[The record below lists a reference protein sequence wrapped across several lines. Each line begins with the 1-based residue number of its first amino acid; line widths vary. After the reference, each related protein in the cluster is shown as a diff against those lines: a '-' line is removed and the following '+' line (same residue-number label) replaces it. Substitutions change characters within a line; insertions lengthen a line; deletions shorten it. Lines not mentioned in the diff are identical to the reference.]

1 MPCSVCEWPPRRAR
15 SVRRALAAAAT
26 VTVDCMP
33 KDRTDAPVVLSR
45 IYTKTGDDG
54 TTTLGDFSRTA
65 KTDLRL
71 AAYAEVDEANSAIGV
86 AGTTGGVAGD
96 GTTPLI
102 PVPKEVFDVGAG
114 PFHSIGS
121 QPGYPPLGGA
131 QRLLKRLQ
139 PGLDPV
145 DQA

>member
-15 SVRRALAAAAT
+15 SVPRALAAAAT

-33 KDRTDAPVVLSR
+33 KDRADTPVVLSR

-86 AGTTGGVAGD
+86 AVTTRGGPCCGTH
-96 GTTPLI
+96 PPI
-102 PVPKEVFDVGAG
+102 PVPKQ
-114 PFHSIGS
+114 PFCVRPDPCHS
-121 QPGYPPLGGA
+121 
-131 QRLLKRLQ
+131 
-139 PGLDPV
+139 D
-145 DQA
+145 D

>member
-15 SVRRALAAAAT
+15 SVPRALAAAAT

-33 KDRTDAPVVLSR
+33 KDRADTPVVLSR

-86 AGTTGGVAGD
+86 AVTTGGVAGD
-96 GTTPLI
+96 VTPLI
-102 PVPKEVFDVGAG
+102 IRVPKRPFDVCAW
-114 PFHSIGS
+114 PCKSV
-121 QPGYPPLGGA
+121 
-131 QRLLKRLQ
+131 R
-139 PGLDPV
+139 
-145 DQA
+145 

>member
-15 SVRRALAAAAT
+15 SVPRVLASAAA

-33 KDRTDAPVVLSR
+33 KDRADTPVVLSR

-86 AGTTGGVAGD
+86 AGTPRGRAAGVSP
-96 GTTPLI
+96 PLI
-102 PVPKEVFDVGAG
+102 PSP
-114 PFHSIGS
+114 
-121 QPGYPPLGGA
+121 
-131 QRLLKRLQ
+131 
-139 PGLDPV
+139 
-145 DQA
+145 

>member
-15 SVRRALAAAAT
+15 SVPRALAAAAT

-33 KDRTDAPVVLSR
+33 KDRADTPVVLSR

-86 AGTTGGVAGD
+86 AGTTRGVAGD
-96 GTTPLI
+96 GPPTLV
-102 PVPKEVFDVGAG
+102 PVPK
-114 PFHSIGS
+114 
-121 QPGYPPLGGA
+121 
-131 QRLLKRLQ
+131 
-139 PGLDPV
+139 
-145 DQA
+145 QAFCRR

>member
-15 SVRRALAAAAT
+15 SVPRALAAAAT

-33 KDRTDAPVVLSR
+33 KDRADTPVVLSR

-86 AGTTGGVAGD
+86 AVTTRGVADYGPPRLVRVHD
-96 GTTPLI
+96 EPFRLRAHPCD
-102 PVPKEVFDVGAG
+102 PVV
-114 PFHSIGS
+114 S
-121 QPGYPPLGGA
+121 QPHPP
-131 QRLLKRLQ
+131 
-139 PGLDPV
+139 PP
-145 DQA
+145 